1 MKIMFVCHGNICRS
15 PMAEMILKYMAEK
28 WGLGSRIHIE
38 SSATSDEEIICGV
51 GNPIYPPA
59 KAVLSEH
66 GIPCHEKRAK
76 NLKKSDYAALM
87 EYISKA
93 K

>member
-1 MKIMFVCHGNICRS
+1 
-15 PMAEMILKYMAEK
+15 MAEMIFGKIAEDNGMSESFK
-28 WGLGSRIHIE
+28 IA
-38 SSATSDEEIICGV
+38 SSATSDEEIYRGI

-87 EYISKA
+87 EYFKSKINTD
-93 K
+93 